1 MALFIHLSHL
11 IQNSI
16 MSRNSIMSLTKVFM
30 DLNDAMDIVIKLEG
44 NLNDQAFFNDINKF
58 ATTMMNGFTH
68 STCKALH
75 RLKTSKPSC
84 DTVKQMVEGNPSSL
98 SYKDDASQM
107 LPVQSAMWNTHSIKY
122 LPILAK
128 EGIKHNVGGID
139 KRGGLLVADPRDDH
153 KRNTLQLLVHVADA
167 SNVIPCDTAYLNVMK
182 ELRNA
187 GLLVKTDVKELLYR
201 ACHPSAKMRFE
212 YLAEWDPDSLITG
225 TRKGLPHIHYIINK
239 YQSLSSFI
247 VYLRTSLKYYP
258 QHIGCLFK
266 KDTDG
271 KTAVRSAI
279 EKHGVDKTFKAI
291 KDCIPTDTT
300 LPILHH
306 AAKDA
311 LEDFND
317 FSVRY
322 PSAIYLRDENGRS
335 FTQAQLAAGT
345 KTFEN
350 DCLLFLRL
358 SDDEIAEVDPVT
370 KQYPFLTAA
379 TAGTGNLSTVYHLL
393 SKNPSLL
400 DCYRE
405 QVTRKRTEEQEEAST
420 KKRARE

>member
-1 MALFIHLSHL
+1 
-11 IQNSI
+11 
-16 MSRNSIMSLTKVFM
+16 MSLAKLFT
-30 DLNDAMDIVIKLEG
+30 DLNDAMKTVIKLEG
-44 NLNDQAFFNDINKF
+44 NLNDQAFFDDINKF
-58 ATTMMNGFTH
+58 ATTMMFGCTQA
-68 STCKALH
+68 TGKALH
-75 RLKTSKPSC
+75 RLKTSKPSE
-84 DTVKQMVEGNPSSL
+84 DTVKQMVEGIPSSL
-98 SYKDDASQM
+98 SYKCAANQRF
-107 LPVQSAMWNTHSIKY
+107 PVQSTMWNSNSIKY

-139 KRGGLLVADPRDDH
+139 KRGGLLVTDPSVSHEDNW
-153 KRNTLQLLVHVADA
+153 NTLQLLVSIGDVSD
-167 SNVIPCDTAYLNVMK
+167 VIPFDTIYLNAMK
-182 ELRNA
+182 VLRKA
-187 GLLVKTDVKELLYR
+187 SLLVKTDIKEQDLLYP
-201 ACHPSAKMRFE
+201 ACHTAVKMRFE
-212 YLAEWDPDSLITG
+212 YLAEWESDSLMTG
-225 TRKGLPHIHYIINK
+225 TRKSLPYIHCIINK
-239 YQSLSSFI
+239 DQYLASFTM
-247 VYLRTSLKYYP
+247 YLRTSLKYYP
-258 QHIGCLFK
+258 QHIGCLFQ
-266 KDTDG
+266 KDNNG
-271 KTAVRSAI
+271 KTAIRSAI
-279 EKHGVDKTFKAI
+279 EKHGTAKTFKAI

>member
-1 MALFIHLSHL
+1 
-11 IQNSI
+11 
-16 MSRNSIMSLTKVFM
+16 MSLAKVFM
-30 DLNDAMDIVIKLEG
+30 DLNDAMDTVIKLEG

-68 STCKALH
+68 ATYKALH

-84 DTVKQMVEGNPSSL
+84 DTVKQMVEGIPSSL
-98 SYKDDASQM
+98 SYNKDDASKM

-128 EGIKHNVGGID
+128 EGIKHNVGGTD
-139 KRGGLLVADPRDDH
+139 KRGGLLLADPRDDH

-167 SNVIPCDTAYLNVMK
+167 SNVISCDTAYLNAMK
-182 ELRNA
+182 ELRKA
-187 GLLVKTDVKELLYR
+187 GLLVKTDVKYLLYR
-201 ACHPSAKMRFE
+201 ACHPAAKMRFE
-212 YLAEWDPDSLITG
+212 YLAEWDPDSLMTG
-225 TRKGLPHIHYIINK
+225 TRKGLPYIHYIINK
-239 YQSLSSFI
+239 YQSLSSFTI
-247 VYLRTSLKYYP
+247 YLRTSLKNYP

-266 KDTDG
+266 KDNDG

-279 EKHGVDKTFKAI
+279 EKHCTDKTFKAI
-291 KDCIPTDTT
+291 HDCIPTDTT

-306 AAKDA
+306 AMKDA
-311 LEDFND
+311 PEYFND

-322 PSAIYLRDENGRS
+322 PSAIYLRNENGRS

-379 TAGTGNLSTVYHLL
+379 TTGTGNLSTVYFLL

-400 DCYRE
+400 DRYRE
-405 QVTRKRTEEQEEAST
+405 QVTRERTEVQEGACTRKRSREEQGE
-420 KKRARE
+420 

>member
-1 MALFIHLSHL
+1 
-11 IQNSI
+11 
-16 MSRNSIMSLTKVFM
+16 MSLAKLFM
-30 DLNDAMDIVIKLEG
+30 DLNDAMKTVIKLEG
-44 NLNDQAFFNDINKF
+44 NLNDQAFFDDINKL
-58 ATTMMNGFTH
+58 ATTMMNGCTQA
-68 STCKALH
+68 TGKALH
-75 RLKTSKPSC
+75 RLETSQPSE
-84 DTVKQMVEGNPSSL
+84 DTVKQMVEGIPSSL
-98 SYKDDASQM
+98 SYKCAADQL
-107 LPVQSAMWNTHSIKY
+107 LPVQSAEWNRNSIKY

-139 KRGGLLVADPRDDH
+139 KRGGLLVTDPSEPNEDNW
-153 KRNTLQLLVHVADA
+153 NTLQLLVRIIDPF
-167 SNVIPCDTAYLNVMK
+167 NVIPFDTARLNAMK
-182 ELRNA
+182 ELRKA
-187 GLLVKTDVKELLYR
+187 GLLVKTDIKEQELLYL
-201 ACHPSAKMRFE
+201 ACRPAARMRFE
-212 YLAEWDPDSLITG
+212 YLAEWESDSLMTG
-225 TRKGLPHIHYIINK
+225 TLKSLPYIHCIINK
-239 YQSLSSFI
+239 DQYLASFTM
-247 VYLRTSLKYYP
+247 YLRTSLTYYP
-258 QHIGCLFK
+258 RQIGCLFQ
-266 KDTDG
+266 KDSDG
-271 KTAVRSAI
+271 KTSIRCAI
-279 EKHGVDKTFKAI
+279 KKHGIDKTFKAI
-291 KDCIPTDTT
+291 RECIPTDTT

-317 FSVRY
+317 ISVRY

-370 KQYPFLTAA
+370 KQYPFLIAA

-420 KKRARE
+420 KKSARE

>member
-1 MALFIHLSHL
+1 MK
-11 IQNSI
+11 
-16 MSRNSIMSLTKVFM
+16 T
-30 DLNDAMDIVIKLEG
+30 VIKLEG
-44 NLNDQAFFNDINKF
+44 NLNDQAFFDDINKF
-58 ATTMMNGFTH
+58 ATTMMFGCTQA
-68 STCKALH
+68 TGKALH
-75 RLKTSKPSC
+75 RLKTSKPSE
-84 DTVKQMVEGNPSSL
+84 DTVKQMVEGIPSSL
-98 SYKDDASQM
+98 SYKCAANQRF
-107 LPVQSAMWNTHSIKY
+107 PVQSTMWNSNSIKY

-139 KRGGLLVADPRDDH
+139 KRGGLLVTDPSVSHEDNW
-153 KRNTLQLLVHVADA
+153 NTLQLLVSIGDVSD
-167 SNVIPCDTAYLNVMK
+167 VIPFDTIYLNAMK
-182 ELRNA
+182 VLRKA
-187 GLLVKTDVKELLYR
+187 SLLVKTDIKEQDLLYP
-201 ACHPSAKMRFE
+201 ACHTAVKMRFE
-212 YLAEWDPDSLITG
+212 YLAEWESDSLMTG
-225 TRKGLPHIHYIINK
+225 TRKSLPYIHCIINK
-239 YQSLSSFI
+239 DQYLASFTM
-247 VYLRTSLKYYP
+247 YLRTSLKYYP
-258 QHIGCLFK
+258 QHIGCLFQ
-266 KDTDG
+266 KDNNG
-271 KTAVRSAI
+271 KTAIRSAI
-279 EKHGVDKTFKAI
+279 EKHGTAKTFKAI

>member
-1 MALFIHLSHL
+1 MAL
-11 IQNSI
+11 
-16 MSRNSIMSLTKVFM
+16 SLGKAFM
-30 DLNDAMDIVIKLEG
+30 DLNDAMNTVIKLEG

-58 ATTMMNGFTH
+58 ATTMMNGCTQA
-68 STCKALH
+68 TGKALH
-75 RLKTSKPSC
+75 RLKKSKPSC
-84 DTVKQMVEGNPSSL
+84 DTVKQMVEGIPSSL

-107 LPVQSAMWNTHSIKY
+107 FPVQSAMWNS
-122 LPILAK
+122 K
-128 EGIKHNVGGID
+128 EGIKHNVGGTD
-139 KRGGLLVADPRDDH
+139 KRGGLLVADTWNGH
-153 KRNTLQLLVHVADA
+153 NRNTLQLLVHVADA
-167 SNVIPCDTAYLNVMK
+167 SNIIPCDTAYLNTMK

-212 YLAEWDPDSLITG
+212 YLAEWDPDSLMTG
-225 TRKGLPHIHYIINK
+225 TRQGLPYIHCIINID
-239 YQSLSSFI
+239 QSLSSFTM
-247 VYLRTSLKYYP
+247 YLRTSLRYYP

-266 KDTDG
+266 KDADG

-279 EKHGVDKTFKAI
+279 EKYGTDKTFKAI
-291 KDCIPTDTT
+291 KDCVPTNTT

-311 LEDFND
+311 PEYFNN
-317 FSVRY
+317 FSARY

-335 FTQAQLAAGT
+335 FKQTQLAAGT

-350 DCLLFLRL
+350 DGFFFLTL

-379 TAGTGNLSTVYHLL
+379 TVGTGDLSTMYFLL

-400 DCYRE
+400 DRYRE
-405 QVTRKRTEEQEEAST
+405 QVARERTEEQEQGAST
-420 KKRARE
+420 RKRSREEQGE

>member
-1 MALFIHLSHL
+1 
-11 IQNSI
+11 
-16 MSRNSIMSLTKVFM
+16 MSLAKLFT
-30 DLNDAMDIVIKLEG
+30 DLNDAMKTVIKLEG
-44 NLNDQAFFNDINKF
+44 NLNDQAFFDDINKL
-58 ATTMMNGFTH
+58 ATTMMNGCTQA
-68 STCKALH
+68 TGKALH
-75 RLKTSKPSC
+75 RLETSQPSE
-84 DTVKQMVEGNPSSL
+84 DTVKQMVEGIPSSL
-98 SYKDDASQM
+98 SYKCAANQR
-107 LPVQSAMWNTHSIKY
+107 LPVQSAMWYTNSIKY

-139 KRGGLLVADPRDDH
+139 KRGGLLVTDPSVSHEDNW
-153 KRNTLQLLVHVADA
+153 NTLQLLVNIGDD
-167 SNVIPCDTAYLNVMK
+167 SDVIPFDTIYLNAMK
-182 ELRNA
+182 VLRKA
-187 GLLVKTDVKELLYR
+187 SLLVKTDIKEQDLLYL
-201 ACHPSAKMRFE
+201 ACHPAVKMRFE
-212 YLAEWDPDSLITG
+212 YLAEWESDSLMTG
-225 TRKGLPHIHYIINK
+225 THDGVPYVHDIINNIS
-239 YQSLSSFI
+239 SLASFTM
-247 VYLRTSLKYYP
+247 YLRTSLKYYP
-258 QHIGCLFK
+258 QQIGCLFQ
-266 KDTDG
+266 KDSDG
-271 KTAVRSAI
+271 ETAIRSAI
-279 EKHGVDKTFKAI
+279 EKYGTDKTFKAI

-317 FSVRY
+317 ISVRY

-345 KTFEN
+345 KTLEN

-400 DCYRE
+400 DRYRE
-405 QVTRKRTEEQEEAST
+405 QVTRKQTEEQEGAST